1 MNVERLVAGLDIGSA
16 KTTAIIA
23 EVVGDLPRNPSIRI
37 LGVGQARTT
46 GLRRGVVSDIEET
59 TRSIQKA
66 MTDAE
71 RMAGAQIAEV
81 YSGIAGEHVQ
91 AMTSKGIVAING
103 DEITKADVDR
113 ANAVARAQ
121 AIPQDRELLH
131 AIPQE
136 YTVDKNHGIRDP
148 IGMIGTRLETE
159 MYLVTI
165 GSSPAMNL
173 RKAVEKAG
181 YKVRELVLEPLA
193 SALSVLTEDEKELGV
208 ALVEMGA
215 GTTDIAVFHEA
226 KIRHLG
232 TVNFGGNN
240 VTNDIVHGLGVTQAD
255 AERLKER
262 YGCAYEPM
270 VDPSEVIQLPSTV
283 AQGDRQ
289 IPRELLAH
297 IIHQRMDEIFDLVQR
312 DIAAAGY
319 AGKLSAGIV
328 LTGGAAAM
336 QGAVELASDVF
347 GTGVRVGVPSEN
359 IGGLTDSVEAPRFA
373 TVTGLAH
380 YAAHRFALGACWC
393 RRKTSRVECAGSR
406 SSRAA
411 REDVAAGF
419 LLACHSSRCEELR
432 VGWSDAT
439 VHL

>member
-1 MNVERLVAGLDIGSA
+1 
-16 KTTAIIA
+16 
-23 EVVGDLPRNPSIRI
+23 
-37 LGVGQARTT
+37 
-46 GLRRGVVSDIEET
+46 
-59 TRSIQKA
+59 
-66 MTDAE
+66 
-71 RMAGAQIAEV
+71 
-81 YSGIAGEHVQ
+81 
-91 AMTSKGIVAING
+91 
-103 DEITKADVDR
+103 
-113 ANAVARAQ
+113 
-121 AIPQDRELLH
+121 
-131 AIPQE
+131 IPQE

-181 YKVRELVLEPLA
+181 YKVRELVLEPFA
-193 SALSVLTEDEKELGV
+193 SSLSVLTEDEKELGV

-312 DIAAAGY
+312 DVSSAGF
-319 AGKLSAGIV
+319 AGKLSAGVV

-336 QGAVELASDVF
+336 QGAAELASDVF
-347 GTGVRVGVPSEN
+347 GTGVRVGIPSEN
-359 IGGLTDSVEAPRFA
+359 IGGLVDSVEAPRFA
-373 TVTGLAH
+373 TVVGLAQ
-380 YAAHRFALGACWC
+380 YGANRVALGGAAVSA
-393 RRKTSRVECAGSR
+393 RRVSIGGGGMEKMVARVKFWLQ
-406 SSRAA
+406 
-411 REDVAAGF
+411 DF
-419 LLACHSSRCEELR
+419 F
-432 VGWSDAT
+432 
-439 VHL
+439 